1 MELDLPSSATFSAP
15 LIKDIVTVSPLTANC
30 RTPYSKGEHVCIGI
44 SPFNSLFSEDYIG
57 DLIKWAKEN
66 FQTFHLFLPDEP
78 TFYTLEALGYEPS
91 ECRKKMK
98 KQLNWLRNKINKALA
113 ANGLDSSKDIYLL
126 DWNFLSANKTF
137 NDELDKVYQLFD
149 ACPEFRSL
157 CLEASRWVLQSRGD
171 ETLITEQSLLIAVK
185 YFLSEIPLFSS
196 TNKIVGKET
205 SLFCYHQSI
214 KFHEKLYE
222 KALRYKPHSGQGYGV
237 INERTS
243 T

>member
-1 MELDLPSSATFSAP
+1 MELDLAAPTTFNHQ
-15 LIKDIVTVSPLTANC
+15 LFKDVVTVRPLTANC
-30 RTPYSKGEHVCIGI
+30 QTPYSRGEHVCIGI
-44 SPFNSLFSEDYIG
+44 SPFNSLFSEVYIG
-57 DLIKWAKEN
+57 DLIKWAREN

-126 DWNFLSANKTF
+126 DWNFLSANKAF

-149 ACPEFRSL
+149 ACPEFRNL

-171 ETLITEQSLLIAVK
+171 EAIINEHSLLIAVK

-214 KFHEKLYE
+214 NFHKKLYE
-222 KALRYKPHSGQGYGV
+222 QALSYKPQPGQGYGV
-237 INERTS
+237 INAGAS